1 MKQRFDKE
9 MRDVFSSNLDSIH
22 ASDELIQNTL
32 KRLREEGNI
41 TEDPSGTGTVL
52 TAIDNRFVA
61 GHIEKKAT
69 RSKIIK
75 IVSIAAAA
83 AVLAAGGFLLK
94 VFNTE
99 TETETESS
107 SEIPVYQCYS
117 DAPDYYYMAKTAA
130 SNKMPEDVAIPV
142 APQTGA
148 SRAYTRAAAS
158 RANR

>member
-1 MKQRFDKE
+1 MKQRFDKD

-22 ASDELIQNTL
+22 ASDELIQKTL
-32 KRLREEGNI
+32 MRLREEGSVSEI
-41 TEDPSGTGTVL
+41 PSETVL
-52 TAIDNRFVA
+52 TAINNGFVA
-61 GHIEKKAT
+61 DHIEKKAT

-83 AVLAAGGFLLK
+83 SVLAAGGLLLK
-94 VFNTE
+94 IFTAE
-99 TETETESS
+99 TEAAPESS
-107 SEIPVYQCYS
+107 PEIPVYQCYS

-130 SNKMPEDVAIPV
+130 SNKVPEDVAIPV

-148 SRAYTRAAAS
+148 TRAYSRAAAS

>member
-41 TEDPSGTGTVL
+41 TEDPSGTVL

-148 SRAYTRAAAS
+148 SRAYSRAAAS

>member
-9 MRDVFSSNLDSIH
+9 MRDVFSSNLDPIH

-41 TEDPSGTGTVL
+41 TEDPSGTVL

-83 AVLAAGGFLLK
+83 AVLAAGGLLLK

-148 SRAYTRAAAS
+148 SRAYSRAAAS